1 MRIMWEYQNTKKAIL
16 QIDQKKFLSLKKVN
30 NIVQWTFVT
39 ENNNDE
45 EIGGSF
51 FGKNCKR

>member
-1 MRIMWEYQNTKKAIL
+1 MRISKYKNFLQKAIL

-45 EIGGSF
+45 EIGRSF